1 MDAHTLGEAMGWS
14 LTESRYEQLLPH
26 YERMLREIGVRTPRQ
41 AAMVAAQLG
50 HESVGLKYSAEI
62 WGPTPA
68 QRTYDGRMGNRPG
81 TDDWSRYRGHGW
93 IQITGRDNHTACS
106 RWAHS
111 RGLVPDPDFFVRHPD
126 RLGWDEYV
134 WIGPAWYW
142 TVARPQLNALSDA
155 GDLEGAT
162 RAINGGLNGLADRR
176 QRLQRCKQL
185 GTRILPTPRKEQ
197 PVVEKTLPYSR
208 QWVTQNTPYYC
219 GPASVQTIILSKTQK
234 LVPEAT
240 LAAELRTTTNGTDWI
255 GQFPA
260 VLNRYIKGANYRHV
274 EMPNDP
280 PNTAQ
285 KNTLW
290 ANLVNSIDGG
300 HGVVANIVAPPSNYP
315 RPSYKS
321 GTKLAYRGG
330 TVYHFVGV
338 LGYATDSRGVKHV
351 WIADSG
357 FPPYG
362 SWITFDQLAS
372 LIPPKGYAYATAKPP
387 AKPNPTQPPVKKED
401 AEVVPMSDSKKLD
414 TIISQLS
421 RIEEHAANA
430 SKRSALVLDQLAGPE
445 KDAKGWK
452 YTGWQDL
459 GGQPVVHQVYETL
472 QATEKIID
480 ILNKEAK

>member
-1 MDAHTLGEAMGWS
+1 MDTATLAQAMGNNPGVDYTKFTAAVNEA
-14 LTESRYEQLLPH
+14 LTASNCTTT
-26 YERMLREIGVRTPRQ
+26 LR
-41 AAMVAAQLG
+41 AAHFLAQIG
-50 HESVGLKYSAEI
+50 HESAGLRYMREI
-62 WGPTPA
+62 DPGHYLEN
-68 QRTYDGRMGNRPG
+68 RRDIGNDRPG
-81 TDDWSRYRGHGW
+81 DGPKYRGAGPL
-93 IQITGRDNHTACS
+93 QITGKLHFRNFGKWCHG
-106 RWAHS
+106 
-111 RGLVPDPDFFVRHPD
+111 RGLVSDPEQFVKHPEQLEQP
-126 RLGWDEYV
+126 RWGLL
-134 WIGPAWYW
+134 AASWYW
-142 TVARPQLNALSDA
+142 TVARPNLNAQADRD
-155 GDLEGAT
+155 DLEAVT
-162 RAINGGLNGLADRR
+162 RSINGGLNGLADRR

-208 QWVTQNTPYYC
+208 QWVAQNTPYYC
-219 GPASVQTIILSKTQK
+219 GPASVQTIVLSKTQK

-290 ANLVNSIDGG
+290 ANIVNSVNGG

-321 GTKLAYRGG
+321 GTRLEYRGG
-330 TVYHFVGV
+330 TVYHYVAV
-338 LGYATDSRGVKHV
+338 MGYATDSRGVKHV

-387 AKPNPTQPPVKKED
+387 AKPAPTPPPVKKED
-401 AEVVPMSDSKKLD
+401 AEVVPMSDGKKLD

-472 QATEKIID
+472 KATEKIID

>member
-1 MDAHTLGEAMGWS
+1 MDAHTLTQAMPGLSLALAREYVGPFNRAMQEANI
-14 LTESRYEQLLPH
+14 T
-26 YERMLREIGVRTPRQ
+26 TPQR
-41 AAMVAAQLG
+41 AAMFCAQVG
-50 HESVGLKYSAEI
+50 HESASLRYMRELADGSAYEGRRDLGNI
-62 WGPTPA
+62 YPG
-68 QRTYDGRMGNRPG
+68 DGRKF
-81 TDDWSRYRGHGW
+81 RGRGI
-93 IQITGRDNHTACS
+93 IQVTGRANTAAFS
-106 RWAHS
+106 RWAHA
-111 RGLVPDPDFFVRHPD
+111 RGLVASPDALVHDPTPME
-126 RLGWDEYV
+126 RL
-134 WIGPAWYW
+134 PLSMLTAAWYW
-142 TVARPQLNALSDA
+142 TVARPNLNAQADRD
-155 GDLEGAT
+155 DLEAVT
-162 RAINGGLNGLADRR
+162 RSINGGLNGLADRR
-176 QRLQRCKQL
+176 QRLNRCKQL

-208 QWVTQNTPYYC
+208 QWVAQNTPYYC
-219 GPASVQTIILSKTQK
+219 GPASVQTIVLSKTQK

-290 ANLVNSIDGG
+290 ANIVNSVNGG

-321 GTKLAYRGG
+321 GTRLAYRGG
-330 TVYHFVGV
+330 TVYHYVAV
-338 LGYATDSRGVKHV
+338 MGYATDSRGVKHV

-357 FPPYG
+357 FSPYG

-387 AKPNPTQPPVKKED
+387 ANPAPTPPPVKKED

-472 QATEKIID
+472 KATEKIID

>member
-1 MDAHTLGEAMGWS
+1 MGHTPGVDYTKFTAAVNEALTASNCTTTLRAAHFL
-14 LTESRYEQLLPH
+14 
-26 YERMLREIGVRTPRQ
+26 
-41 AAMVAAQLG
+41 AQIG
-50 HESVGLKYSAEI
+50 HESAGLRYMREI
-62 WGPTPA
+62 DPGHYLEN
-68 QRTYDGRMGNRPG
+68 RRDIGNDRPG
-81 TDDWSRYRGHGW
+81 DGPKYRGAGPLQISGKLHFRNFGKWCHG
-93 IQITGRDNHTACS
+93 
-106 RWAHS
+106 
-111 RGLVPDPDFFVRHPD
+111 RGLVSDPEQFVKHPEQLEQP
-126 RLGWDEYV
+126 RWGLL
-134 WIGPAWYW
+134 AASWYW
-142 TVARPQLNALSDA
+142 TVARPNLNAQADRD
-155 GDLEGAT
+155 DLEAVT
-162 RAINGGLNGLADRR
+162 RSINGGLNGLADRR

-280 PNTAQ
+280 PNAAQ

-290 ANLVNSIDGG
+290 ANIVNSIDGG

-321 GTKLAYRGG
+321 GTRLAYRGG
-330 TVYHFVGV
+330 TVYHFFGI

>member
-1 MDAHTLGEAMGWS
+1 MDARTLGEAMGWS
-14 LTESRYEQLLPH
+14 LSLAEYEALLPAYEQAM
-26 YERMLREIGVRTPRQ
+26 RDAQINNINR
-41 AAMVAAQLG
+41 AAQWAAQLG
-50 HESVGLKYSAEI
+50 HESVGLSALEEFAS
-62 WGPTPA
+62 GAAYEGRADLGNTQPG
-68 QRTYDGRMGNRPG
+68 DGV
-81 TDDWSRYRGHGW
+81 RYKGRGA
-93 IQITGRDNHTACS
+93 IMVTGRANYRNLS
-106 RWAHS
+106 RWAHAEGMAPTPTYFEDNPKALQS
-111 RGLVPDPDFFVRHPD
+111 TEHAFV
-126 RLGWDEYV
+126 GAV
-134 WIGPAWYW
+134 WYW
-142 TVARPQLNALSDA
+142 TVARPNLNAQADRD
-155 GDLEGAT
+155 DLEAVT
-162 RAINGGLNGLADRR
+162 RSINGGLNGLADRR
-176 QRLQRCKQL
+176 QRLQRCKRL

-208 QWVTQNTPYYC
+208 QWVAQNTPYYC
-219 GPASVQTIILSKTQK
+219 GPATVQTIVLSKTQK

-280 PNTAQ
+280 PNAAQ

-290 ANLVNSIDGG
+290 ANIVNSVDGG

-330 TVYHFVGV
+330 TVYHFFA
-338 LGYATDSRGVKHV
+338 LMGYATDSRGVKHV

-387 AKPNPTQPPVKKED
+387 AKPAPAPPPVKKEN
-401 AEVVPMSDSKKLD
+401 AKVVPMSDSKKLD

-445 KDAKGWK
+445 KDSKGWK

-472 QATEKIID
+472 KATEKIID

>member
-1 MDAHTLGEAMGWS
+1 MDAHTLAQAMGN
-14 LTESRYEQLLPH
+14 TPGVNYTAMLPH
-26 YERMLREIGVRTPRQ
+26 IENAMRAANCINPLR
-41 AAMVAAQLG
+41 AAHFLAQIG
-50 HESVGLKYSAEI
+50 HESAGLRYMEEIADGSAYE
-62 WGPTPA
+62 GRADLGNTRPG
-68 QRTYDGRMGNRPG
+68 DGRRFKG
-81 TDDWSRYRGHGW
+81 RGP
-93 IQITGRDNHTACS
+93 IQLTGRANYQAFT
-106 RWAHS
+106 RWARSAGRTTH
-111 RGLVPDPDFFVRHPD
+111 DFEANPHLLSQPEWGF
-126 RLGWDEYV
+126 LAASY
-134 WIGPAWYW
+134 YW
-142 TVARPQLNALSDA
+142 TVARPNLNAQADRD
-155 GDLEGAT
+155 DLEAVT
-162 RAINGGLNGLADRR
+162 RSINGGLNGLADRR

-197 PVVEKTLPYSR
+197 QVVEKTLPYSR
-208 QWVTQNTPYYC
+208 QWVAQNTPYYC

-321 GTKLAYRGG
+321 GTRLAYRGG

-357 FPPYG
+357 FSPYG

-387 AKPNPTQPPVKKED
+387 AKPNPTPPPVKKED

-445 KDAKGWK
+445 KDSKGWK

-459 GGQPVVHQVYETL
+459 GGQPVVHQVYENL
-472 QATEKIID
+472 KATEKIID
-480 ILNKEAK
+480 ILSKEAK

>member
-1 MDAHTLGEAMGWS
+1 MRAANITTALRAAHFCS
-14 LTESRYEQLLPH
+14 
-26 YERMLREIGVRTPRQ
+26 
-41 AAMVAAQLG
+41 QLG
-50 HESVGLKYSAEI
+50 HESAGLKYQNEI
-62 WGPTPA
+62 WGPTAA
-68 QRTYDGRMGNRPG
+68 QRSYDGRMGNRPG
-81 TDDWSRYRGHGW
+81 TNDWSKFRGHGW
-93 IQITGRDNHTACS
+93 IQITGADNHLGVS
-106 RWAHS
+106 KWAHS
-111 RGLVPDPDFFVRHPD
+111 KGIVPTATYFYDHPEA
-126 RLGWDEYV
+126 LGNDQYAG
-134 WIGPAWYW
+134 IGPAWYW
-142 TVARPQLNALSDA
+142 TVARPNLNAQADRD
-155 GDLEGAT
+155 DLEAVT
-162 RAINGGLNGLADRR
+162 RSINGGLNGLADRR
-176 QRLQRCKQL
+176 QRLNRCKQL

-208 QWVTQNTPYYC
+208 QWVAQNTPYYC
-219 GPASVQTIILSKTQK
+219 GPASVQTIVLSKTQK

-321 GTKLAYRGG
+321 GTRLAYRGG
-330 TVYHFVGV
+330 TVYHYVAV
-338 LGYATDSRGVKHV
+338 MGYATDSRGVKHV
-351 WIADSG
+351 WLADSG
-357 FPPYG
+357 FSPYG

-387 AKPNPTQPPVKKED
+387 ANPAPTPPPVKKED

-445 KDAKGWK
+445 KDSKGWK

-459 GGQPVVHQVYETL
+459 GGQPVVHQVYENL
-472 QATEKIID
+472 KATEKIID
-480 ILNKEAK
+480 ILSKEAK

>member
-1 MDAHTLGEAMGWS
+1 MDAHTLAQAMGNTPGVDYTKFTAAVNEA
-14 LTESRYEQLLPH
+14 LTASNCTTTLRAAHFLAQIAHESAGLRY
-26 YERMLREIGVRTPRQ
+26 MREIDP
-41 AAMVAAQLG
+41 G
-50 HESVGLKYSAEI
+50 HYLENRRDI
-62 WGPTPA
+62 
-68 QRTYDGRMGNRPG
+68 GNDRPG
-81 TDDWSRYRGHGW
+81 DGPKYRGAGPL
-93 IQITGRDNHTACS
+93 QITGKLHFRNFGKWCHG
-106 RWAHS
+106 
-111 RGLVPDPDFFVRHPD
+111 RGLISDPEQFVKHPEQLEQP
-126 RLGWDEYV
+126 RWGLL
-134 WIGPAWYW
+134 AASWYW
-142 TVARPQLNALSDA
+142 TVVRPNLNAQADRD
-155 GDLEGAT
+155 DLEAVT
-162 RAINGGLNGLADRR
+162 RSINGGLNGLADRR
-176 QRLQRCKQL
+176 QRLNRCKQL

-208 QWVTQNTPYYC
+208 QWVAQNTPYYC
-219 GPASVQTIILSKTQK
+219 GPASVQTIVLSKTQK

-290 ANLVNSIDGG
+290 ANIVNSVNGG

-321 GTKLAYRGG
+321 GTRLAYRGG
-330 TVYHFVGV
+330 TVYHYVAV
-338 LGYATDSRGVKHV
+338 MGYATDSRGVKHV

-357 FPPYG
+357 FSPYG

-387 AKPNPTQPPVKKED
+387 ANPAPTPPPVKKED

-472 QATEKIID
+472 KATEKIID

>member
-1 MDAHTLGEAMGWS
+1 MGWS
-14 LTESRYEQLLPH
+14 LSLAEYEALLPAYEQAM
-26 YERMLREIGVRTPRQ
+26 RDAQINNINR
-41 AAMVAAQLG
+41 AAQWAAQLG
-50 HESVGLKYSAEI
+50 HESVGLSALEEFAS
-62 WGPTPA
+62 GAAYEGRADLGNTQPG
-68 QRTYDGRMGNRPG
+68 DGV
-81 TDDWSRYRGHGW
+81 RYKGRGA
-93 IQITGRDNHTACS
+93 IMVTGRANYRNLS
-106 RWAHS
+106 RWAHAEGMAPTPTYFEDNPKALQS
-111 RGLVPDPDFFVRHPD
+111 TEHAFV
-126 RLGWDEYV
+126 GAV
-134 WIGPAWYW
+134 WYW
-142 TVARPQLNALSDA
+142 TVARPNLNAQADRD
-155 GDLEGAT
+155 DLEAVT
-162 RAINGGLNGLADRR
+162 RSINGGLNGLADRR
-176 QRLQRCKQL
+176 QRLNRCKQL

-208 QWVTQNTPYYC
+208 QWVAQNTPYYC

-290 ANLVNSIDGG
+290 ANIVNSVNGG

-330 TVYHFVGV
+330 TVYHYVAV
-338 LGYATDSRGVKHV
+338 MGYATDSRGVKHV

-357 FPPYG
+357 FSPYG

-387 AKPNPTQPPVKKED
+387 AKPAPTQPPVKKED

-472 QATEKIID
+472 KATEKIID

>member
-1 MDAHTLGEAMGWS
+1 MDARTLGEAMGWS
-14 LTESRYEQLLPH
+14 LSLAEYEALLPAYEQAM
-26 YERMLREIGVRTPRQ
+26 RDAQINNINR
-41 AAMVAAQLG
+41 AAQWAAQLG
-50 HESVGLKYSAEI
+50 HESVGLSALEEFAS
-62 WGPTPA
+62 GAAYEGRADLGNTQPG
-68 QRTYDGRMGNRPG
+68 DGV
-81 TDDWSRYRGHGW
+81 RYKGRGA
-93 IQITGRDNHTACS
+93 IMVTGRANYRNLS
-106 RWAHS
+106 RWAHAEGMAPTPTYFEDNPKALQS
-111 RGLVPDPDFFVRHPD
+111 TEHAFV
-126 RLGWDEYV
+126 GAV
-134 WIGPAWYW
+134 WYW
-142 TVARPQLNALSDA
+142 TVARPNLNAQADRD
-155 GDLEGAT
+155 DLEAVT
-162 RAINGGLNGLADRR
+162 RSINGGLNGLADRR

-197 PVVEKTLPYSR
+197 QVVEKTLPYSR
-208 QWVTQNTPYYC
+208 QWVAQNTPYYC
-219 GPASVQTIILSKTQK
+219 GPASVQTIVLSKTQK

-285 KNTLW
+285 KNALW

-321 GTKLAYRGG
+321 GTRLAYRGG
-330 TVYHFVGV
+330 TVYHYVAV
-338 LGYATDSRGVKHV
+338 MGYATDSRGVKHV

-357 FPPYG
+357 FSPYG

-387 AKPNPTQPPVKKED
+387 AKPNPTPPPVKKED

-445 KDAKGWK
+445 KDSKGWK

-459 GGQPVVHQVYETL
+459 GGQPVVHQVYENL
-472 QATEKIID
+472 KATEKIID
-480 ILNKEAK
+480 ILSKEAK

>member
-1 MDAHTLGEAMGWS
+1 MDARTLGEAMGWS
-14 LTESRYEQLLPH
+14 LSLAEYEALLPAYEQAM
-26 YERMLREIGVRTPRQ
+26 RDAQINNINR
-41 AAMVAAQLG
+41 AAQWAAQLG
-50 HESVGLKYSAEI
+50 HESVGLSALEEFAS
-62 WGPTPA
+62 GAAYEGRADLGNTQPG
-68 QRTYDGRMGNRPG
+68 DGV
-81 TDDWSRYRGHGW
+81 RYKGRGA
-93 IQITGRDNHTACS
+93 IMVTGRANYRNLS
-106 RWAHS
+106 RWAHAEGMAPTPTYFEDNPKALQS
-111 RGLVPDPDFFVRHPD
+111 TEHAFV
-126 RLGWDEYV
+126 GAV
-134 WIGPAWYW
+134 WYW
-142 TVARPQLNALSDA
+142 TVARPNLNAQADRD
-155 GDLEGAT
+155 DLEAVT
-162 RAINGGLNGLADRR
+162 RSINGGLNGLADRR

-208 QWVTQNTPYYC
+208 QWVAQNTPYYC
-219 GPASVQTIILSKTQK
+219 GPATVQTIVLSKTQK

-280 PNTAQ
+280 PNAAQ

-290 ANLVNSIDGG
+290 ANIVNSVDGG

-330 TVYHFVGV
+330 TVYHFFA
-338 LGYATDSRGVKHV
+338 LMGYATDSRGVKHV

-387 AKPNPTQPPVKKED
+387 AKPAPAPPPVKKEN
-401 AEVVPMSDSKKLD
+401 AKVVPMSDSKKLD

-445 KDAKGWK
+445 KDSKGWK

-472 QATEKIID
+472 KATEKIID

>member
-1 MDAHTLGEAMGWS
+1 MAQVLH
-14 LTESRYEQLLPH
+14 ESGSFAY
-26 YERMLREIGVRTPRQ
+26 LREIHDGSNYEGRKDLNNIYPGDGKRFRGRGVI
-41 AAMVAAQLG
+41 QL
-50 HESVGLKYSAEI
+50 
-62 WGPTPA
+62 
-68 QRTYDGRMGNRPG
+68 
-81 TDDWSRYRGHGW
+81 
-93 IQITGRDNHTACS
+93 TGRHWATEFSKWAYSKGMVNSPTYFVDHPEKMEQPEWAFRTAS
-106 RWAHS
+106 
-111 RGLVPDPDFFVRHPD
+111 F
-126 RLGWDEYV
+126 
-134 WIGPAWYW
+134 YW
-142 TVARPQLNALSDA
+142 TVARPNLNAQADRD
-155 GDLEGAT
+155 DLEAVT
-162 RAINGGLNGLADRR
+162 RSINGGLNGLADRR

-197 PVVEKTLPYSR
+197 PVVEKVLPYSR
-208 QWVTQNTPYYC
+208 QWVAQNTPYYC
-219 GPASVQTIILSKTQK
+219 GPATVQTIVLSKTQK

-240 LAAELRTTTNGTDWI
+240 LAAELRTTVNGTDWI

-280 PNTAQ
+280 PNAAQ

-290 ANLVNSIDGG
+290 ANIVNSIDGG

-321 GTKLAYRGG
+321 GTRLEYRGG
-330 TVYHFVGV
+330 TVYHFVA
-338 LGYATDSRGVKHV
+338 LMGYATDSRGVKHV
-351 WIADSG
+351 WLADSG

-362 SWITFDQLAS
+362 CWITFEQLAS

-387 AKPNPTQPPVKKED
+387 AKPAPTPPPVKKEN
-401 AEVVPMSDSKKLD
+401 AKVVPMSDSKKLD

-445 KDAKGWK
+445 KDSKGWK
-452 YTGWQDL
+452 YTGWADF

-472 QATEKIID
+472 KATEKIID

>member
-1 MDAHTLGEAMGWS
+1 MDAQTLAQAMGN
-14 LTESRYEQLLPH
+14 TPGVNYTAMLPH
-26 YERMLREIGVRTPRQ
+26 IENAMRAANCISPLRAAHFLAQ
-41 AAMVAAQLG
+41 AG
-50 HESVGLKYSAEI
+50 HESAGLRYMEEIADGSAYE
-62 WGPTPA
+62 GRADLGNTRPG
-68 QRTYDGRMGNRPG
+68 DGRRFKG
-81 TDDWSRYRGHGW
+81 RGP
-93 IQITGRDNHTACS
+93 IQLTGRANYRAFT
-106 RWAHS
+106 RWAQNAGHTS
-111 RGLVPDPDFFVRHPD
+111 HDFEANPHLLSQPKWGF
-126 RLGWDEYV
+126 LAASY
-134 WIGPAWYW
+134 YW
-142 TVARPQLNALSDA
+142 TVARPNLNAQADRD
-155 GDLEGAT
+155 DLEAVT
-162 RAINGGLNGLADRR
+162 RSINGGLNGLADRR
-176 QRLQRCKQL
+176 QRLNRCKQL

-208 QWVTQNTPYYC
+208 QWVAQNTPYYC
-219 GPASVQTIILSKTQK
+219 GPASVQTIVLSKTQK

-330 TVYHFVGV
+330 TVYHFFGI

>member
-1 MDAHTLGEAMGWS
+1 MDAQTLGEAMGWS
-14 LTESRYEQLLPH
+14 LSLAEYEALLPAYEQAM
-26 YERMLREIGVRTPRQ
+26 RDAQINNINR
-41 AAMVAAQLG
+41 AAQWAAQLG
-50 HESVGLKYSAEI
+50 HESVGLSALEEFAS
-62 WGPTPA
+62 GAAYEGRADLGNTQPG
-68 QRTYDGRMGNRPG
+68 DGV
-81 TDDWSRYRGHGW
+81 RYKGRGA
-93 IQITGRDNHTACS
+93 IMVTGRANYRNLS
-106 RWAHS
+106 RWAHAEGMAPTPTYFEDNPKALQS
-111 RGLVPDPDFFVRHPD
+111 TEHAFV
-126 RLGWDEYV
+126 GAV
-134 WIGPAWYW
+134 WYW
-142 TVARPQLNALSDA
+142 TVARPNLNAQADRD
-155 GDLEGAT
+155 DLEAVT
-162 RAINGGLNGLADRR
+162 RSINGGLNGLADRR

-208 QWVTQNTPYYC
+208 QWVAQNTPYYC

-321 GTKLAYRGG
+321 GTRLAYRGG

-387 AKPNPTQPPVKKED
+387 AKPAPTPPPVKKED

-445 KDAKGWK
+445 KDSKGWK

-459 GGQPVVHQVYETL
+459 GGQPVVHQVYENL
-472 QATEKIID
+472 KATEKIID

>member
-1 MDAHTLGEAMGWS
+1 MGHTPGVDYAKFTAAVNEALTASNCTTTLRAAHFL
-14 LTESRYEQLLPH
+14 
-26 YERMLREIGVRTPRQ
+26 
-41 AAMVAAQLG
+41 AQIG
-50 HESVGLKYSAEI
+50 HESAGLRYMREI
-62 WGPTPA
+62 DPGHYLEN
-68 QRTYDGRMGNRPG
+68 RRDIGNDRPG
-81 TDDWSRYRGHGW
+81 DGPKYRGAGPL
-93 IQITGRDNHTACS
+93 QITGKLHFRNFGKWCHG
-106 RWAHS
+106 
-111 RGLVPDPDFFVRHPD
+111 RGLVSDPEQFVKHPEQLEQP
-126 RLGWDEYV
+126 RWGLL
-134 WIGPAWYW
+134 AASWYW
-142 TVARPQLNALSDA
+142 TVARPNLNAQADRD
-155 GDLEGAT
+155 DLEAVT
-162 RAINGGLNGLADRR
+162 RSINGGLNGLADRR
-176 QRLQRCKQL
+176 QRLNRCKQL

-208 QWVTQNTPYYC
+208 QWVAQNTPYYC
-219 GPASVQTIILSKTQK
+219 GPASVQTIVLSKTQK

-290 ANLVNSIDGG
+290 ANIVNSVNGG

-330 TVYHFVGV
+330 TVYHYVAV
-338 LGYATDSRGVKHV
+338 MGYATDSRGVKHV

-357 FPPYG
+357 FSPYG

-387 AKPNPTQPPVKKED
+387 AKPAPTPPPVKKED

-472 QATEKIID
+472 KATEKIID

>member
-1 MDAHTLGEAMGWS
+1 MDAQTLAQAMGHTPGVDYTKFTAAVNEA
-14 LTESRYEQLLPH
+14 LTASNCTTT
-26 YERMLREIGVRTPRQ
+26 LR
-41 AAMVAAQLG
+41 AAHFLAQIG
-50 HESVGLKYSAEI
+50 HESAGLRYMREI
-62 WGPTPA
+62 DPGHYLEN
-68 QRTYDGRMGNRPG
+68 RRDIGNDRPG
-81 TDDWSRYRGHGW
+81 DGPKYRGAGPL
-93 IQITGRDNHTACS
+93 QITGKLHFRNFGKWCHG
-106 RWAHS
+106 
-111 RGLVPDPDFFVRHPD
+111 RGLVSDPEQFVKHPEQLEQP
-126 RLGWDEYV
+126 RWGLL
-134 WIGPAWYW
+134 AASWYW
-142 TVARPQLNALSDA
+142 TVARPNLNAQADRD
-155 GDLEGAT
+155 DLEAVT
-162 RAINGGLNGLADRR
+162 RSINGGLNGLADRR

-208 QWVTQNTPYYC
+208 QWVAQNTPYYC
-219 GPASVQTIILSKTQK
+219 GPASVQTIVLSKTQK

-290 ANLVNSIDGG
+290 ANIVNSVNGG

-330 TVYHFVGV
+330 TVYHYVAV
-338 LGYATDSRGVKHV
+338 MGYATDSRGVKHV

-357 FPPYG
+357 FSPYG

-387 AKPNPTQPPVKKED
+387 AKPAPTQPPVKKED

-472 QATEKIID
+472 KATEKIID

>member
-1 MDAHTLGEAMGWS
+1 MDTQTLAQAMGY
-14 LTESRYEQLLPH
+14 TPGVDYTAMLPH
-26 YERMLREIGVRTPRQ
+26 IENAMRAASCTTPLR
-41 AAMVAAQLG
+41 AAHFLAQIG
-50 HESVGLKYSAEI
+50 HESAGLRYMEEI
-62 WGPTPA
+62 ASGAAYEGRADLGNTRPG
-68 QRTYDGRMGNRPG
+68 DGRRFKG
-81 TDDWSRYRGHGW
+81 RGP
-93 IQITGRDNHTACS
+93 IQLTGRANYRAFT
-106 RWAHS
+106 RWARSSGHS
-111 RGLVPDPDFFVRHPD
+111 THDFEANPHLLSQPEWGF
-126 RLGWDEYV
+126 LAASY
-134 WIGPAWYW
+134 YW
-142 TVARPQLNALSDA
+142 TVARPNLNAQADRD
-155 GDLEGAT
+155 DLEAVT
-162 RAINGGLNGLADRR
+162 RSINGGLNGLADRR
-176 QRLQRCKQL
+176 QRLNRCKQL

-208 QWVTQNTPYYC
+208 QWVAQNTPYYC

-290 ANLVNSIDGG
+290 ANIVNSVNGG

-330 TVYHFVGV
+330 TVYHYVAV
-338 LGYATDSRGVKHV
+338 MGYATDSRGVKHV

-357 FPPYG
+357 FSPYG

-387 AKPNPTQPPVKKED
+387 AKPAPTQPPVKKED

-472 QATEKIID
+472 KATEKIID

>member
-1 MDAHTLGEAMGWS
+1 MGHTPGVNYTAM
-14 LTESRYEQLLPH
+14 LPH
-26 YERMLREIGVRTPRQ
+26 IENAMRAANCINPLR
-41 AAMVAAQLG
+41 AAHFLGQIG
-50 HESVGLKYSAEI
+50 HESAGLRYMEEI
-62 WGPTPA
+62 ASGAAYEGRADLGNTQPG
-68 QRTYDGRMGNRPG
+68 DGRRFKG
-81 TDDWSRYRGHGW
+81 RGP
-93 IQITGRDNHTACS
+93 IQLTGRANYRAFT
-106 RWAHS
+106 RWA
-111 RGLVPDPDFFVRHPD
+111 RGAGHTSHDFEANPHLLSQPKWGF
-126 RLGWDEYV
+126 LAASY
-134 WIGPAWYW
+134 YW
-142 TVARPQLNALSDA
+142 TVARPNLNAQADRD
-155 GDLEGAT
+155 DLEAVT
-162 RAINGGLNGLADRR
+162 RSINGGLNGLADRR
-176 QRLQRCKQL
+176 QRLNRCKQL

-208 QWVTQNTPYYC
+208 QWVAQNTPYYC
-219 GPASVQTIILSKTQK
+219 GPASVQTIVLSKTQK

-330 TVYHFVGV
+330 TVYHYVAV
-338 LGYATDSRGVKHV
+338 MGYAADSRGVKHV

-357 FPPYG
+357 FSPYG

-387 AKPNPTQPPVKKED
+387 AKPAPTPPPVSKED

-445 KDAKGWK
+445 KDSKGWK
-452 YTGWQDL
+452 YTGWADF

>member
-1 MDAHTLGEAMGWS
+1 MDAHTLAQAMGN
-14 LTESRYEQLLPH
+14 TPGVNYAAHITAANEA
-26 YERMLREIGVRTPRQ
+26 LRRANCTNALR
-41 AAMVAAQLG
+41 AAHFLAQIG
-50 HESVGLKYSAEI
+50 HESAGLRYFREI
-62 WGPTPA
+62 DPGFYL
-68 QRTYDGRMGNRPG
+68 RGRA
-81 TDDWSRYRGHGW
+81 DLGHGPGEGEQW
-93 IQITGRDNHTACS
+93 RGAGPLQLTGKLNFRAFG
-106 RWAHS
+106 RWAHNQ
-111 RGLVPDPDFFVRHPD
+111 GLIQDPELFVKQPHLVAGPRW
-126 RLGWDEYV
+126 GWLS
-134 WIGPAWYW
+134 ATWYW
-142 TVARPQLNALSDA
+142 TVARPNLNAQADRD
-155 GDLEGAT
+155 DLEAVT
-162 RAINGGLNGLADRR
+162 RSINGGLNGLADRR
-176 QRLQRCKQL
+176 QRLNRCKQL

-208 QWVTQNTPYYC
+208 QWVAQNTPYYC
-219 GPASVQTIILSKTQK
+219 GPASVQTIVLSKTQK

-280 PNTAQ
+280 PNAAQ
-285 KNTLW
+285 KDTLW
-290 ANLVNSIDGG
+290 ANIVNSVDGG
-300 HGVVANIVAPPSNYP
+300 YGVVANIVAPPSNYP

-321 GTKLAYRGG
+321 NTRLSYRGG
-330 TVYHFVGV
+330 TVYHYVAV
-338 LGYATDSRGVKHV
+338 MGYATDSRGVKHV

-387 AKPNPTQPPVKKED
+387 AKPAPTPPPVKKEN
-401 AEVVPMSDSKKLD
+401 AKVAPMSDSKKLD

-445 KDAKGWK
+445 KDSKGWK

-459 GGQPVVHQVYETL
+459 GGQPVVHQVYETRE
-472 QATEKIID
+472 ATKQIID
-480 ILNKEAK
+480 MLNKEAK